1 MEEAAP
7 QVNAYEKGLV
17 NPITVHDAAIA
28 RRVVSEHQED
38 VCKAVLH
45 EFNPNGLTHAIVRR
59 DELVAAGAPPD
70 PNFKAELSYDLRLPE
85 DRNGYK
91 RPTLVVTSNSC
102 LTYEK
107 AVDLFN
113 ITGGTDN
120 TMDSTYGQGINVGSL
135 TMSMDVHVEAYAVD
149 LKTGEG
155 SVSLYRIMA
164 PSHLLPAAVS
174 TTEHASLTIPFFV
187 DAEDD
192 EDDEYDEDSDE
203 EEEEEEGPAHPV
215 VWLQSSGE
223 DDASEVAQQNLAL
236 FMQQSIHAVRMKKN
250 KKSKARTHNPVE
262 SRKRIESTILN
273 EVIPL
278 AQATSNRACVVM
290 FLTGDSWRTNP
301 PFKKV
306 QIEGEG
312 PAKFDLAC
320 RKPAQRG
327 VAWTLLGEACLK
339 EWADSAIS
347 TAALPNG
354 VTQWFRRKITVCGF
368 EMNQLGERDKYT
380 DWKTS
385 IIEDNL
391 GKPEDDPEAT
401 VEYTYENHKGK
412 SVLLRVT
419 LHPDVMTRDY
429 SPGARGWA
437 AGKYETRNNVT
448 DEELGFARSSGGT
461 IYYHTRK
468 QGNSNQLFNGE
479 LTMQEQTS
487 GILGTPTP
495 SDLSKQVGGG
505 KGGPLNRAQVL
516 RLAMMCGCNPDTH
529 GNFSDEDQD
538 LLDDLVG
545 MRGRGKDALWSFTQP
560 VPTED
565 TPKDCGLKPPLVTDI
580 LTKLI
585 GYDVLFDIQ
594 HDLDMLPS
602 KTKIA
607 IPDDGHAL
615 ITWVRR
621 CIFKHVVTRDPRL
634 VPLLD
639 QVHSDRKLEEYNNQ
653 KNSPG
658 IVLSSRPVGPAL
670 SAAERRAHAFRPEAV
685 RRAHRLRDAET
696 TAERA
701 AEAPEAI
708 YEHMCTM
715 ALHVLDLKTLDELE
729 RGPGGGREWLVD
741 SWEYKW
747 KMLLRHKNGTAHLP
761 QLGKKVKSLRIR
773 WPLLAMLQLQD
784 AIKNAARPVDN
795 GVYIARLERLNE
807 ISRTWHRS
815 LLKNQGDCAH
825 KRRYKKRDAA
835 AADGAERMD
844 TDSEDDGPDPNAEEF
859 ADEGGP
865 DDDGSDDDNGSDDNS
880 DSDDPPPPRKQPAP
894 RPKPRAGQPPKPPA
908 PRPKPR
914 VNSGAGSS
922 GAAGSST
929 TNGGF
934 VKRKAAAPPPTYNDN
949 AIEARFARAAGD
961 TGPDRHS
968 GGDTSMIRQRVA

>member
-7 QVNAYEKGLV
+7 QVNVHERGLV
-17 NPITVHDAAIA
+17 NPITVLDAAIG

-59 DELVAAGAPPD
+59 DALVAAGAPPD
-70 PNFKAELSYDLRLPE
+70 PNFTVELSYDLRRPE
-85 DRNGYK
+85 DGKGYK

-102 LTYEK
+102 LTYDK

-120 TMDSTYGQGINVGSL
+120 TKDSTYGQGINVGSL
-135 TMSMDVHVEAYAVD
+135 TMSMDVHVEAYALD

-155 SVSLYRIMA
+155 SVSLYRVMA
-164 PSHLLPAAVS
+164 PSHLLPAALS

-192 EDDEYDEDSDE
+192 DDDEDSDDE
-203 EEEEEEGPAHPV
+203 EEDDEGPAHPV

-236 FMQQSIHAVRMKKN
+236 FIQQSIHAVRKKN
-250 KKSKARTHNPVE
+250 KKSKAWTHNPVK
-262 SRKRIESTILN
+262 SRERIESTILN

-278 AQATSNRACVVM
+278 AEATSNRACVVM
-290 FLTGDSWRTNP
+290 FLTGDSWGANP

-320 RKPAQRG
+320 RKPGPREG
-327 VAWTLLGEACLK
+327 EPSWTLLGEACLK
-339 EWADSAIS
+339 EWANSSIS
-347 TAALPNG
+347 TVALPNG
-354 VTQWFRRKITVCGF
+354 VTQCFRRTIFVCGF

-380 DWKTS
+380 DWSTS
-385 IIEDNL
+385 ILEDNL

-401 VEYTYENHKGK
+401 VEYTYESPNGG

-419 LHPDVMTRDY
+419 LHPDVMSRDY
-429 SPGARGWA
+429 SPGASGWTA
-437 AGKYETRNNVT
+437 QNYETRNSVT
-448 DEELGFARSSGGT
+448 DEELGFARASGGNM
-461 IYYHTRK
+461 YYLTRH
-468 QGNSNQLFNGE
+468 QGSSNQLFNGE
-479 LTMQEQTS
+479 LTMQES
-487 GILGTPTP
+487 SSCVLGMPTP
-495 SDLSKQVGGG
+495 RELSSQIGGG
-505 KGGPLNRAQVL
+505 NNGAYQRGQVV
-516 RLAMMCGCNPDTH
+516 RLATMCGCNPDSS
-529 GNFSDEDQD
+529 GNFCDEDLD

-545 MRGRGKDALWSFTQP
+545 MRGRGVDALWSLTQNDP
-560 VPTED
+560 NYEKNAT
-565 TPKDCGLKPPLVTDI
+565 KGGLKPPRVTDI

-594 HDLDMLPS
+594 HDLTMLPN

-639 QVHSDRKLEEYNNQ
+639 KVHSDWQLEEYDNQ

-658 IVLSSRPVGPAL
+658 VVLSSRPVGPAL
-670 SAAERRAHAFRPEAV
+670 SAAERRIHALRPDAV

-708 YEHMCTM
+708 YEHMRNM

-729 RGPGGGREWLVD
+729 RGPGGGRDWPVD

-747 KMLLRHKNGTAHLP
+747 RALLRHKNGTAHLP

-784 AIKNAARPVDN
+784 AIKNAARPADN
-795 GVYIARLERLNE
+795 GVYVARLERLND

-865 DDDGSDDDNGSDDNS
+865 DDDGSDDDNGSDDDS

-929 TNGGF
+929 TNSGF